1 MKVKTLIKKLQKNVS
16 AEIKGN
22 STGFY
27 GSGIASEGY
36 AGGYRDALY
45 DVMGIL
51 NNIEPRNSRYWREK
65 IK

>member
-27 GSGIASEGY
+27 GAGIASEGY
-36 AGGYRDALY
+36 AGGYRDALS
-45 DVMGIL
+45 DVMLIL
-51 NNIEPRNSRYWREK
+51 NNIEPRNSRYWRS
-65 IK
+65 